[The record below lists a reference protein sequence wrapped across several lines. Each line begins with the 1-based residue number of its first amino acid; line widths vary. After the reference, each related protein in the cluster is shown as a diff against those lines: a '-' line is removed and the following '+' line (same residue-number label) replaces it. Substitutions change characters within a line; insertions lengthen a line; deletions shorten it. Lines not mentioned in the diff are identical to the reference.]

1 MAESPTSAGSS
12 AAPGT
17 HTPLGLAVNLASL
30 ALLVWGVTESA
41 HLGLGGRHLVAL
53 IALVVAAGAWIV
65 WVLTGFVNQ
74 TRPTRLALAAVGL
87 AGGVLTAFA
96 PLGLVFVGV
105 AALGATMTWEP
116 SEAVWIALAGPASMA
131 VTLAAAGK
139 SSAPLGAGAAVVVA
153 GAAMGI
159 SRRQSLMATKRYAET
174 RVAEARA
181 DAEAARAELLA
192 GRNHMARELH
202 DVLAHTLSA
211 LSLHLEAL
219 DSVIG
224 RGGDPAPEVREQ
236 LDVAKRLVR
245 TGLDEA
251 RGAVQ
256 ALREDL
262 PPLEDQLAR
271 LAGDG
276 AAAFEMSGAC
286 RPLGPEVTL
295 ALYRVAQEAI
305 TNVVKHA
312 PGATAAISLAFGDSA
327 VSLSVTNDLPRANG
341 SPLSST
347 GGGHGIQGIKERVL
361 LLGGRVE
368 AGPADG
374 GWRVLAEVPA

>member
-1 MAESPTSAGSS
+1 MIESSRFAGTGAS
-12 AAPGT
+12 
-17 HTPLGLAVNLASL
+17 TPLGAAVNLASL
-30 ALLVWGVTESA
+30 GLLVWGATAEA
-41 HLGLGGRHLVAL
+41 HLGLGGRHLAAL
-53 IALVVAAGAWIV
+53 IALVVGAGAWVV
-65 WVLTGFVNQ
+65 WVLIGFFDAAHQ
-74 TRPTRLALAAVGL
+74 TRLPLAAVGL

-105 AALGATMTWEP
+105 AALGATIAWEP
-116 SEAVWIALAGPASMA
+116 SDAVWVALTGPASMA
-131 VTLAAAGK
+131 VTLAAAGE
-139 SSAPLGAGAAVVVA
+139 SSARLGAGAVAVVA

-159 SRRQSLMATKRYAET
+159 SRRQSLMATRQEAET

-192 GRNHMARELH
+192 GRNHLARELH

-219 DSVIG
+219 DSVIAR
-224 RGGDPAPEVREQ
+224 RGEPAPEVREQ

-276 AAAFEMSGAC
+276 AAALEITGAC
-286 RPLGPEVTL
+286 RPLGPEVSL

-312 PGATAAISLAFGDSA
+312 PGATAAISLAFGDRA
-327 VSLSVTNDLPRANG
+327 VSLSVTNDLPHANG

-347 GGGHGIQGIKERVL
+347 GGGHGIQGIRERVL

-368 AGPADG
+368 AGPVDG